1 MRIGVLQYE
10 NGRTSA
16 FELVRLGGDLAAAQQ
31 RYSRALVRTARAAAV
46 LRQLT
51 GGDYPGKEMEP

>member
-1 MRIGVLQYE
+1 MLEYE
-10 NGRTSA
+10 SGRTSA

-46 LRQLT
+46 LRVLT
-51 GGDYPGKEMEP
+51 GGAYPDEEVGP